1 MRYFL
6 GGDLG
11 GSKSHLLIA
20 DETGRAVGFA
30 VGTGANHETVG
41 YEVLTDVVRGMLAV
55 ALEGAGLQV
64 SAIVGAGMG
73 ISGYDWQSERSNQLS
88 VLALAG
94 LDGFPVEVVNDAVV
108 GLLAGSNEGW
118 GIGLVS
124 GTGCNCWGID
134 RRQRHGRVL
143 GLGSR
148 VGEFAGGGALVQRAV
163 WAVAREATRRGPATD
178 LTAAFVSYT
187 GTRDAGDFLEAFCER
202 RVDVPPS
209 AAPLVF
215 RVAAEGD
222 PVAVECIAWAGRE
235 LADLAIGV
243 VRQLEF
249 ESEAFELVLIGSL
262 FRGGP
267 LLTGPLL
274 DAVHAVAPH
283 ARPVSLSAPPVV
295 GSVVLAMAKA
305 GLEVRGMNER
315 IAATLTAFRG
325 DQHIATDRLA
335 PQEVQK

>member
-30 VGTGANHETVG
+30 VGTGANHEMVG
-41 YEVLTDVVRGMLAV
+41 YGVVTDVVRDLLAT
-55 ALEGAGLQV
+55 ALAGAGIEAG
-64 SAIVGAGMG
+64 AIVGAGMG
-73 ISGYDWQSERSNQLS
+73 ISGYDWQSERSDQLS
-88 VLALAG
+88 ALALAG

-108 GLLAGSNEGW
+108 GLLAGAREGW

-163 WAVAREATRRGPATD
+163 WAVAREATRRGPATG
-178 LTAAFVSYT
+178 LTPAFMDYT
-187 GTRDAGDFLEAFCER
+187 GTRDADDFLEAFCER
-202 RVDVPPS
+202 RVEVPAS

-215 RVAAEGD
+215 RVAARVTRWRSSASRGR
-222 PVAVECIAWAGRE
+222 VASWPTWRSAWSASWTSRPRRSTSSSSAACSAAARFSPTHSSRPCTRSL
-235 LADLAIGV
+235 LA
-243 VRQLEF
+243 
-249 ESEAFELVLIGSL
+249 
-262 FRGGP
+262 RGP
-267 LLTGPLL
+267 C
-274 DAVHAVAPH
+274 
-283 ARPVSLSAPPVV
+283 R
-295 GSVVLAMAKA
+295 
-305 GLEVRGMNER
+305 
-315 IAATLTAFRG
+315 
-325 DQHIATDRLA
+325 
-335 PQEVQK
+335 

>member
-41 YEVLTDVVRGMLAV
+41 YAVVTGVVRAMLGV
-55 ALEGAGLQV
+55 ALDGAGLEA

-73 ISGYDWQSERSNQLS
+73 ISGYDWQSERSDQLAA
-88 VLALAG
+88 LALAG
-94 LDGFPVEVVNDAVV
+94 IEGFPVEVVNDAVV

-134 RRQRHGRVL
+134 RHQRHGRVL
-143 GLGSR
+143 GRGAR
-148 VGEFAGGGALVQRAV
+148 VGEFAGGKALVQRAV
-163 WAVAREATRRGPATD
+163 WAVAREATRRGPGTA
-178 LTAAFVSYT
+178 LTPALVSYT
-187 GTRDAGDFLEAFCER
+187 GTRDADDFLEAFCEG
-202 RVDVPPS
+202 RVHVPAS

-215 RVAAEGD
+215 GVAAEGD
-222 PVAVECIAWAGRE
+222 PVAVECVAWAGRE

-249 ESEAFELVLIGSL
+249 EAEAFELVLIGSL

-267 LLTGPLL
+267 LLTTPLL
-274 DAVHAVAPH
+274 EAVHAVAPR
-283 ARPVSLSAPPVV
+283 ARAVPLSAPPVV

-315 IAATLTAFRG
+315 IATTLAALRG
-325 DQHIATDRLA
+325 GKHIATDRLA
-335 PQEVQK
+335 PQEVRQ